1 MSVLPTNLLLT
12 ACVLVAQ
19 IFGAY
24 AKTTR
29 TVQLIPFTLELTAT
43 SVTTS
48 NSFDIIETWTQEHLE
63 NFILSKSDDEVWS
76 KLGSLSLTM
85 EKRYFK
91 DLLSGLG
98 KDDFTMIATF
108 EGQMNFIDDVEQPS
122 NTDLGFIQWEAF
134 IGQAKLDYLTGLRA
148 KSTNR
153 FLQSVNNAKVSWTL
167 ASKSNLGT
175 ILLAS
180 LVGVIIAISLILV
193 FVYVNKCRRKKR
205 QNERR
210 KKRQEGKDKK
220 NAGPRDLELAETG
233 SFSPVNSPR
242 EFEDD
247 EKPMFYDEGASV
259 KMGNSIVT
267 TDTID
272 VKTGRDMLAWKH
284 NGTPNR
290 PFDLEVSRIS
300 RSGEVQNKKK
310 SDQNPFDVDVSR
322 ITKTEKSV
330 VSKTETVDMNI
341 SSDMLA
347 WKHKKNS
354 KPFDVDVTG
363 ISMESTNKTMIVDI
377 GKKKK
382 SKTSA
387 GSQRQEVG
395 YLSKGAL
402 TNHNQ
407 TKFQEHA
414 KRYAEKNKRSRR
426 R

>member
-1 MSVLPTNLLLT
+1 MSILPTNLILA

-63 NFILSKSDDEVWS
+63 NFILSKNDDEVWS

-153 FLQSVNNAKVSWTL
+153 FLQSVNNAKVSWTP

-210 KKRQEGKDKK
+210 KKRQEGKH
-220 NAGPRDLELAETG
+220 AGRDLELAETG

-247 EKPMFYDEGASV
+247 EKPMFYDEAASV

-267 TDTID
+267 KDTID

-284 NGTPNR
+284 NGTPHR

-300 RSGEVQNKKK
+300 KSVEVKKKKK
-310 SDQNPFDVDVSR
+310 SDQNPFEVDVSR

-347 WKHKKNS
+347 WKHQKNS

-363 ISMESTNKTMIVDI
+363 ISMESTNKTMIVDV

-402 TNHNQ
+402 NNHNQ

-414 KRYAEKNKRSRR
+414 KRYAEKNKRSKRR
-426 R
+426 